1 MESDI
6 VSRMSRTLVLRVSLG
21 AIFLLGG
28 WIAYTQNRG
37 GPPQLTVN
45 KVKDDLFE
53 IEGDGGNV
61 GVYVTNE
68 GLILVDDKFDRD
80 HDAIIEKIK
89 SFTNQPVKYVL
100 STHYHEDHSGGNAK
114 MMGNNVE
121 IISTANARKNI
132 VNHVQSNAGIVPTPA
147 RVVFTEE
154 TAVFLGG
161 KEVRAHHYGRGHT
174 NGDAVIYFPAL
185 RTIHTGDLMAGNT
198 PLIDYPGGGSLVEWT
213 KTLDAATK
221 ALDFDTV
228 IPGHGPV
235 TNKAGL
241 MKYRDDVDKL
251 RVRATELVRQGKSR
265 DELAMAMQKEFG
277 WQANGLQMQWS
288 IPGMLTELK

>member
-1 MESDI
+1 MN
-6 VSRMSRTLVLRVSLG
+6 RTLLLRISVGIL
-21 AIFLLGG
+21 FLLGG
-28 WIAYTQNRG
+28 WLAFTQNPS
-37 GPPQLTVN
+37 GPPQLNLN
-45 KVKDDLFE
+45 KVKDDLYE

-61 GVYVTNE
+61 AVYITNE
-68 GLILVDDKFDRD
+68 GVILVDDKFERD
-80 HDAIIEKIK
+80 HDAIMQKIK
-89 SFTNQPVKYVL
+89 SVTNQPIKYIL

-114 MMGNNVE
+114 MLAMSAE

-154 TAVFLGG
+154 TSVFLGG
-161 KEVRAHHYGRGHT
+161 KEVRAHHFGRGHT

-198 PLIDYPGGGSLVEWT
+198 PLIDYPGGGSLVEWA
-213 KTLDAATK
+213 KTLDAVLNAY
-221 ALDFDTV
+221 DFDTV
-228 IPGHGPV
+228 IPGHGPI

-241 MKYRDDVDKL
+241 RTYRDNVEKL
-251 RVRATELVRQGKSR
+251 RVRATELVRQGVNR
-265 DELAMAMQKEFG
+265 EQLAMAMQKEFG
-277 WQANGLQMQWS
+277 WQPNGLQMQWS

>member
-1 MESDI
+1 
-6 VSRMSRTLVLRVSLG
+6 LRLSLG
-21 AIFLLGG
+21 IVFLSGG
-28 WIAYTQNRG
+28 WMAYTQNQG
-37 GPPQLTVN
+37 GPPQLNVN
-45 KVKDDLFE
+45 KVKDDLYE

-61 GVYVTNE
+61 AVYITNE

-80 HDAIIEKIK
+80 HEAIVEKVK
-89 SFTNQPVKYVL
+89 GVSNQPIKYVL

-114 MMGNNVE
+114 MLAMNVE
-121 IISTANARKNI
+121 VISTANARKNI
-132 VNHVQSNAGIVPTPA
+132 VNKVQSNAGITPMPA

-154 TAVFLGG
+154 TSVFLGG
-161 KEVRAHHYGRGHT
+161 KEVRAHHFGRGHT
-174 NGDAVIYFPAL
+174 NGDAVIYFPAD

-213 KTLDAATK
+213 KTLDGAMNGF
-221 ALDFDTV
+221 DFDTV

-241 MKYRDDVDKL
+241 KKYRDDVEKL
-251 RVRATELVRQGKSR
+251 RNRAAELVRQGSSR
-265 DELAMAMQKEFG
+265 EQLATAMQKEFN
-277 WQANGLQMQWS
+277 WAPTGLQMQWS